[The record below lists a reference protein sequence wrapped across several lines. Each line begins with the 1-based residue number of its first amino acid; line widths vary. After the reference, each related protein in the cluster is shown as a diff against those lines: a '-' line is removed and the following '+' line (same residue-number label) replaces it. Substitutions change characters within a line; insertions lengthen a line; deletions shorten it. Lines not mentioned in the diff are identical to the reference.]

1 MKQIDNEQ
9 SECGN
14 NVPPSIMQQ
23 RTAEETEVAHDL
35 LQLAYSLPPTQTMPE
50 EKHRPSVMI
59 DQCINMKIPD
69 TLEIWKVIIL
79 D

>member
-1 MKQIDNEQ
+1 
-9 SECGN
+9 
-14 NVPPSIMQQ
+14 MQQ